1 MKSSKHLQSPISVS
15 HPQKFIMN
23 NLLLLLSLSFV
34 TLLSCAGANV
44 ESRKLLWGNTITNEK
59 GHQLGRLEIYE
70 GQEAINVVDAFVQ
83 NIASDVDLG
92 NAIGFRNSLL
102 DVVCGESDS
111 IICEQRVPVVYRKI
125 INDEL
130 GKNLGAI
137 EIYENEEVIDAVVR
151 FLRQSKVS
159 VDEIALK
166 NYMFEQACSHARVLC
181 TRNVAVV
188 YNRMINKSDGSPI
201 GRLVIYENEEPADKV
216 FKWCKENNASEYY
229 DCEYECP
236 STLVDQP
243 SHSFLFLPL

>member
-1 MKSSKHLQSPISVS
+1 
-15 HPQKFIMN
+15 MN

-34 TLLSCAGANV
+34 TLRSCAGANV
-44 ESRKLLWGNTITNEK
+44 ESRKLLWGNNITNEK

-92 NAIGFRNSLL
+92 NAIGFRNNLL
-102 DVVCGESDS
+102 DVVCGESES
-111 IICEQRVPVVYRKI
+111 IICSTRTKVPVVYRKM
-125 INDEL
+125 INDEQ
-130 GKNLGAI
+130 GNNLGAI

-166 NYMFEQACSHARVLC
+166 NSMFEQACGHARVLC
-181 TRNVAVV
+181 TRNIAVV
-188 YNRMINKSDGSPI
+188 YNRTINESDGSPI

-216 FKWCKENNASEYY
+216 FQWCNENNAAKYY
-229 DCEYECP
+229 DCEYGLLLHFCCLLQVIMFMFIYSYLFPPILDECCLQ
-236 STLVDQP
+236 SL
-243 SHSFLFLPL
+243 